1 MADRHVY
8 MTLPSN
14 TRDYTQQNKTN
25 SFRVQLPEP
34 LQLQGNWEVAL
45 VDFQYPLSWRN
56 IAGKHTIHVQYV
68 TKANTRL
75 WLKGEI
81 PPGYYADVDTLVA
94 GVKVGIRD
102 AARSIFMIDAAD
114 ALAVHRDQI
123 RQTYSDGESQSTV
136 RLSFRE
142 GLPTSLKEQM
152 TVEEIEKYNQL
163 YENWVNER
171 RRYLDGKTRD
181 AEPSVLEHA
190 LTASLTPGL
199 GRLQLHVQEGK
210 SIHAIELPET
220 VRYMLGIDET
230 TLEPGT
236 IYQAKYQ
243 PDLTAGL
250 TTLYVH
256 CNIVEPQIVG
266 NTKSELLRTVP
277 VDSTK
282 RFGDTVHELFTSP
295 HYVNVRYK
303 NFDNIRIE
311 IRSDT
316 GDPIPFEYGKVI
328 AKLHLRKSKG
338 F

>member
-8 MTLPSN
+8 VTLPSN
-14 TRDYTQQNKTN
+14 TRDYTQRNKTN

-34 LQLQGNWEVAL
+34 LQLQGKWEVAL

-56 IAGKHTIHVQYV
+56 IAGKHTIRVQYV
-68 TKANTRL
+68 TKSGQMA
-75 WLKGEI
+75 WVQGEI
-81 PPGYYADVDTLVA
+81 PPGYYADIDTLVA

-102 AARSIFMIDAAD
+102 AARSVFMIDAAD
-114 ALAVHRDQI
+114 ALSVHCDDI
-123 RQTYSDGESQSTV
+123 RRNYSTGETTV
-136 RLSFRE
+136 RFTFRD
-142 GLPTSLKEQM
+142 GLPASLREQM
-152 TVEEIEKYNQL
+152 TVEEIEKYDQL
-163 YENWVNER
+163 YENYVNER

-181 AEPSVLEHA
+181 AEPSELEHA

-199 GRLQLHVQEGK
+199 GRLQLHIQEGK
-210 SIHAIELPET
+210 SINAIELPET

-230 TLEPGT
+230 RLEPGT

-243 PDLTAGL
+243 PDLTGGL

-277 VDSTK
+277 VNSTK

-311 IRSDT
+311 IRSDS
-316 GDPIPFEYGKVI
+316 GEPIPFEYGKVI